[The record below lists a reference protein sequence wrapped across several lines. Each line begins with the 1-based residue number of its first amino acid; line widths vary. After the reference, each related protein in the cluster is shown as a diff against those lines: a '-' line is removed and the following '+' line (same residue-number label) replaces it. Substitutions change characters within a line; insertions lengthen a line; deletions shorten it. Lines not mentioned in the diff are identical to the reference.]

1 VAFEVRLKPSA
12 RRGFSKLPREVQR
25 RLASRLDSL
34 SVDPRPSGCENL
46 AGEKRL
52 YRVRVGDFRIVY
64 QINDRA
70 RLVLIAAI
78 GHRSD
83 VYRRL

>member
-1 VAFEVRLKPSA
+1 VAFEVRLKPLA
-12 RRGFSKLPREVQR
+12 RRAFPKLPREVQR
-25 RLASRLDSL
+25 RLASRLDAL
-34 SVDPRPSGCENL
+34 SVDPRPPGSEKL
-46 AGEKRL
+46 AGEERF
-52 YRVRVGDFRIVY
+52 YRVRVGDFRVVY